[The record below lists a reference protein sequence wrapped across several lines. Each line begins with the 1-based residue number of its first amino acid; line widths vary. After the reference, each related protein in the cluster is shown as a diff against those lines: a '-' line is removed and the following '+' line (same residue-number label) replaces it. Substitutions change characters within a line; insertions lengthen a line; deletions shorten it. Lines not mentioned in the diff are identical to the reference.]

1 MSTWKDV
8 QHYKPFKKLK
18 LKPQGNITAHL
29 LECLQ
34 LKGRA
39 KKKPQKTDSVGKDVE
54 ELELSYSVDGNVK
67 SYNHLASL
75 AVS

>member
-1 MSTWKDV
+1 MSTVKRT
-8 QHYKPFKKLK
+8 
-18 LKPQGNITAHL
+18 G
-29 LECLQ
+29 
-34 LKGRA
+34 

>member
-1 MSTWKDV
+1 MSTVKRTG
-8 QHYKPFKKLK
+8 KK
-18 LKPQGNITAHL
+18 N
-29 LECLQ
+29 
-34 LKGRA
+34 
-39 KKKPQKTDSVGKDVE
+39 PQKTDSVGKDVE